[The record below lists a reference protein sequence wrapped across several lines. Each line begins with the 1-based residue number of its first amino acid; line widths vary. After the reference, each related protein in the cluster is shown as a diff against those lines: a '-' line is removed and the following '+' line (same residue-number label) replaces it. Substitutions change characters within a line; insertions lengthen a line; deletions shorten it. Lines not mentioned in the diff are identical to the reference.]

1 MTPTEQALLRSQGGP
16 MSGVPFTS
24 FPYKPDFAVRLIR
37 VSGALAPS
45 ALASHPSFHTQVP
58 VRAVFLDVRGHH
70 RAACAVVGVLGRRG
84 YPLESAAARV
94 CREAGA
100 RVSTNVLVRDLD
112 ILPLD
117 RQDGRKLEVVADGLP
132 LFHGAQLAIDTTIV
146 SPLRADGTSRPGS
159 HARDGVALHAARR
172 AKTRT
177 YPELTGDVGPGT
189 TRGACDRSRRDVG
202 QRRLKCSCVS
212 WPKRKPEQN
221 QFPSRLKLEL
231 PGCTGGALFWHVAAQ
246 GHSGC
251 LCWNSE
257 VDLDATVPLP
267 PLRRSWGNSRDAWAS
282 V

>member
-1 MTPTEQALLRSQGGP
+1 MRHCAELWPISCQSSPWQVCHSPTAECG
-16 MSGVPFTS
+16 
-24 FPYKPDFAVRLIR
+24 RL
-37 VSGALAPS
+37 
-45 ALASHPSFHTQVP
+45 
-58 VRAVFLDVRGHH
+58 LDVRGHH

-146 SPLRADGTSRPGS
+146 SPLRADGTPRPGS
-159 HARDGVALHAARR
+159 HARDGVALRAAQR

-177 YPELTGDVGPGT
+177 YPELTGMSDGHDSWCLRPKSG
-189 TRGACDRSRRDVG
+189 VG

-212 WPKRKPEQN
+212 WPKLKQVQH
-221 QFPSRLKLEL
+221 QFPSRPVLE
-231 PGCTGGALFWHVAAQ
+231 PRGCRGGAQSWHVAAQ
-246 GHSGC
+246 GRLGC
-251 LCWNSE
+251 LFWRSGGGLGSGGPTPTTTE
-257 VDLDATVPLP
+257 VMVEF
-267 PLRRSWGNSRDAWAS
+267 REAWA
-282 V
+282 VA